1 MKKSL
6 FIALALF
13 SITANAQDKAG
24 CENAEPK
31 YMTRMPGFFIRSCET
46 SEYNTY
52 KYSFIN
58 TKDKREYKEVS
69 GRLIIISY
77 AKDPKEARLFSGVQI
92 HTNYYNAV
100 IKAKGESLA
109 LNKSFYKMKQSGKTV
124 YFQIDNAVDTD
135 DRGFEIIIVEVEEM
149 KQDIE
154 VNMSDGIDR
163 DGKIALY
170 GILFDVNRATIEP
183 ESEKALQTV
192 IDYLNA
198 NPTVKIYV
206 VGHTDNT
213 GVFANNSK
221 LSKDRAL
228 SVKNYL
234 VTTGKINPA
243 RLGSDGVASLCPV
256 STNTTEEGKALNRR
270 VEIVKQ

>member
-1 MKKSL
+1 MRF
-6 FIALALF
+6 FIFITITIF
-13 SITANAQDKAG
+13 SFTIQAQDKAG

-31 YMTRMPGFFIRSCET
+31 YMTRMPGFFIRNCQT
-46 SEYNTY
+46 SEYNSY

-69 GRLIIISY
+69 GRFIKISY

-92 HTNYYNAV
+92 HANYYNAV
-100 IKAKGESLA
+100 IKVKGESLA
-109 LNKSFYKMKQSGKTV
+109 LNKSFYKMKQNGSTV
-124 YFQIDNAVDTD
+124 YFQIENAIDPD
-135 DRGFEIIIVEVEEM
+135 DRGFEVIIVEVADM
-149 KQDIE
+149 KQDVEI
-154 VNMSDGIDR
+154 NMSEGIDR

-170 GILFDVNRATIEP
+170 GILFDINKATLKP

-192 IDYLNA
+192 IDYLNT
-198 NPTVKIYV
+198 NSTVKIYV

-213 GVFANNSK
+213 GVFTNNIK

-234 VTTGKINPA
+234 VTTGKIDPA
-243 RLGSDGVASLCPV
+243 RLGSEGVASLCPV
-256 STNTTEEGKALNRR
+256 STNTTDEGKTLNRR

>member
-1 MKKSL
+1 
-6 FIALALF
+6 
-13 SITANAQDKAG
+13 
-24 CENAEPK
+24 
-31 YMTRMPGFFIRSCET
+31 
-46 SEYNTY
+46 
-52 KYSFIN
+52 
-58 TKDKREYKEVS
+58 
-69 GRLIIISY
+69 
-77 AKDPKEARLFSGVQI
+77 
-92 HTNYYNAV
+92 
-100 IKAKGESLA
+100 
-109 LNKSFYKMKQSGKTV
+109 MKQSGKTV

-154 VNMSDGIDR
+154 VNISEGIDR

-170 GILFDVNRATIEP
+170 GILFDVNKATIKP

-213 GVFANNSK
+213 GVFANNIT
-221 LSKDRAL
+221 LSKNRAL
-228 SVKNYL
+228 AIKNYL

-243 RLGSDGVASLCPV
+243 RLASDGVASLCPV
-256 STNTTEEGKALNRR
+256 SSNTSDEGKALNRR